1 MLVTPMTHRLAPLLS
16 RVILVANQKGG
27 VGKSSIVSAMAGM
40 VARDDR
46 SVLVI
51 DADQQGNVSRNDLG
65 VAGDKGRSLA
75 MALQYAQPL
84 EPVRDVRPGL
94 NVIPG
99 GPLLAGVAAM
109 VASADRTGIDIA
121 GNFASTLADLCEL
134 EKYTLVLIDS
144 GPGDAPL
151 LDVLLDLAR
160 YLVVP
165 SCDDEAS
172 FDGVELLAGRYLRA
186 KARGAHIDLLGVVL
200 FNVNPRATTRNE
212 EALQTLT
219 DLLEGSGAT
228 AFRTTIRTDK
238 ATAIDLRKQHLTPGE
253 LVSESEKKKTS
264 RLKQLASGQKT
275 RQDNRLWSR
284 DPSGLA
290 NDYQALAREV
300 LTRVANYEGR
310 HREKAMLS

>member
-40 VARDDR
+40 VASDDR

-253 LVSESEKKKTS
+253 LVSESEKQKKS